1 MKRIEDIEKMDPEA
15 LEQAAL
21 EEVATVPEGLRDR
34 IETALAAKAVMDSTS
49 GESAV
54 NNSGAPAEPVGISM
68 NQATNAPRRQRWI
81 PVSAIAAAAAIAALF
96 MIPRLNDRSLQD
108 TYNDPALAYA
118 QVEATFRQISDKMTI
133 GVNKAS
139 KAVETAEKPKQIIK
153 KINE

>member
-21 EEVATVPEGLRDR
+21 DEVATIPEGLRNR
-34 IETALAAKAVMDSTS
+34 IETALAAKAVMDGTS
-49 GESAV
+49 GGNALSDK
-54 NNSGAPAEPVGISM
+54 PAELAGLSTKP
-68 NQATNAPRRQRWI
+68 AKDAPRKHRWI
-81 PVSAIAAAAAIAALF
+81 PISAIAAAAAVAALF
-96 MIPRLNDRSLQD
+96 MIPRLNDRALKD

-133 GVNKAS
+133 GVDKAS
-139 KAVETAEKPKQIIK
+139 EAVATAEKPTEIIR